1 MKEEGEEK
9 SHPAADVGRDY
20 CVGEGNL
27 SVYATAFSG
36 LEEGAFRLE
45 RFRGDRRAA
54 EDYDTHEGLATHIRL
69 GPDPG

>member
-1 MKEEGEEK
+1 MWEEAT
-9 SHPAADVGRDY
+9 SASTV
-20 CVGEGNL
+20 
-27 SVYATAFSG
+27 TAFSG